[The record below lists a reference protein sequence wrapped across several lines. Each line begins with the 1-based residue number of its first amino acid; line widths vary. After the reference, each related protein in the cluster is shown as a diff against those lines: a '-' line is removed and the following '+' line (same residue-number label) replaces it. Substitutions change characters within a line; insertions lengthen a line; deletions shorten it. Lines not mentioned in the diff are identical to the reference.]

1 MKGYAIIVLLSIIM
15 LAGCSNSKSTGLQ
28 VYNSTSLDRQNTATY
43 GSMRISDDS
52 SDDEALM
59 ILELV
64 EGTMELSD
72 TEVQTDGK

>member
-1 MKGYAIIVLLSIIM
+1 MRYFLIVMMLVATM
-15 LAGCSNSKSTGLQ
+15 LAGCSNSNSTGL
-28 VYNSTSLDRQNTATY
+28 DRQDTATY

-52 SDDEALM
+52 SDDEALT

-64 EGTMELSD
+64 EEGTMELSD

>member
-1 MKGYAIIVLLSIIM
+1 MRYFLIVMMLVSTM
-15 LAGCSNSKSTGLQ
+15 LAGCSNSK
-28 VYNSTSLDRQNTATY
+28 STSLDRQNTATY